1 MKIVRFMFSAMMT
14 LLISATYAENP
25 IAFGPYIQN
34 ITDGSAIICWSTY
47 KTEVGIAGPD
57 GGKTKKLYDHHELP
71 LTRLKHDTEY
81 SYDVLR
87 DGSEYGKGTFKTFPE
102 KIEPFS
108 FVVYGDTR
116 SDPVIHQKIVD
127 LAIKEKPRLVINTGD
142 LVASGLEIDDWE
154 IFFDVNRQLMKNV
167 PYYPVLGNHEK
178 DADYYFE
185 FFNLPGNER
194 YYEFFVG
201 DVLFLMLDSEGS
213 DFGKPEYVKNDD
225 YYWSNYQKDYFEEQ
239 REWVENMLDLH
250 KDAGYVFAFFHKPL
264 ISLMSRRAPG
274 SKQHRAFWVETFEK
288 HDVQAVICG
297 HDHHYHRAQSDEG
310 LTMITSGGGGA
321 SLYNT
326 DITSPETKLHKKVN
340 HLIRVDVGDNEA
352 TLKVIDIEGNEI
364 ETFTLPKRKPYR
376 QRRN

>member
-1 MKIVRFMFSAMMT
+1 MIRYYLTIAAMAFYPVVT
-14 LLISATYAENP
+14 SYAENP

-34 ITDGSAIICWSTY
+34 LTDDSTVICWSTLN
-47 KTEVGIAGPD
+47 TEVAIIGPG
-57 GGKTKKLYDHHELP
+57 GGKTKKLYDQHELP
-71 LTRLKHDTEY
+71 LTRLSHDTEY
-81 SYDVLR
+81 SYDVLG
-87 DGSEYGKGTFKTFPE
+87 DGSEYGKGSFKTLPE
-102 KIEPFS
+102 KIGPFS

-116 SDPVIHQKIVD
+116 SDPVIHQNIVD
-127 LAIKEKPRLVINTGD
+127 LAIKQNPRLVINTGD
-142 LVASGLEIDDWE
+142 LVSNGLEIDDWE
-154 IFFDVNRQLMKNV
+154 IFFDINRELMKSV

-225 YYWSNYQKDYFEEQ
+225 YFWSNYQRDYFEKQ
-239 REWVENMLDLH
+239 KAWVENMLKLH
-250 KDAGYVFAFFHKPL
+250 RDAGYVFVFFHKPL
-264 ISLMSRRAPG
+264 ISLMSGRAPG
-274 SKQHRAFWVETFEK
+274 SKQHRAFWAETFEK

-297 HDHHYHRAQSDEG
+297 HDHHYHRAQSSAG

-321 SLYNT
+321 GLYDIDLTSL
-326 DITSPETKLHKKVN
+326 ETKMHKKVN
-340 HLIRVDVGDNEA
+340 HIIRVDVGDEVA

-364 ETFTLPKRKPYR
+364 ETFTLAKRKSYR
-376 QRRN
+376 KRR